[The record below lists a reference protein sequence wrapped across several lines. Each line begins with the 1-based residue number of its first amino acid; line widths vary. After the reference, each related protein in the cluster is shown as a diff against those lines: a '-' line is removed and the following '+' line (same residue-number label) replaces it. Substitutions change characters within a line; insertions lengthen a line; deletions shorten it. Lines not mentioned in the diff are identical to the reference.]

1 MDNAAVRGGAVSDAS
16 KIVTAFTAQQVI
28 RLTGLTTAQLAYW
41 DKSGFF
47 APQYGLG
54 DRRSPYSR
62 IYSFKDVV
70 GLRTLRDLRGKHG
83 VPLPHLRSVA
93 SKLASYSSSPWADIK
108 LWVWNRKVLFNEP
121 ETEQDR
127 EVVTSQYVLFPLSDV
142 EREVESLVAAMHE
155 RSESDIGKTER
166 HRYIAR
172 NALVIAGT
180 RIRVETI
187 RSYIEAGYSVDQILK
202 EYPSLQKRDVEAV
215 AASGA
220 TLAVA

>member
-1 MDNAAVRGGAVSDAS
+1 MSDIS
-16 KIVTAFTAQQVI
+16 KIVTAFTAQQVVQ
-28 RLTGLTTAQLAYW
+28 LTGLTMGQLAYW

-47 APQYGLG
+47 VPQFGLG
-54 DRRSPYSR
+54 GRRSPYSR

-70 GLRTLRDLRGKHG
+70 GLRTLCDLRGKHG
-83 VPLPHLRSVA
+83 VSLPHLRDVA
-93 SKLASYSSSPWADIK
+93 SKLVSYSSAPWADIK

-121 ETEQDR
+121 ETNQDR
-127 EVVTSQYVLFPLSDV
+127 EVVTSQYVLFPISDV

-166 HRYIAR
+166 HRYIAH

-202 EYPSLQKRDVEAV
+202 EYPSLQERDVEAV
-215 AASGA
+215 SASGA